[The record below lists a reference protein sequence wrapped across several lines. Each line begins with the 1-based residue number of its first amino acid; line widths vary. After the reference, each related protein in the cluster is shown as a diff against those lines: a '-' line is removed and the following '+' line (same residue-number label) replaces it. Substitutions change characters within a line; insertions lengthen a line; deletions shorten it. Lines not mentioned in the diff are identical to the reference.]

1 MNSQWK
7 KIASTEYRTP
17 NYEGTMDRSNFGVN
31 EYPEFFVAD
40 IFRFSKDSGN
50 DTDGFSFGG
59 WSLLAASP
67 VVRETPAME
76 QGNERE
82 TPASER
88 RTACEAWNAD
98 ALMQEFA
105 VLMQW

>member
-1 MNSQWK
+1 MIWHDFYVILGAHPEIPGSIHTLGLSFLFSSQTAPMWL
-7 KIASTEYRTP
+7 
-17 NYEGTMDRSNFGVN
+17 
-31 EYPEFFVAD
+31 
-40 IFRFSKDSGN
+40 
-50 DTDGFSFGG
+50 TDGFSFGG

-88 RTACEAWNAD
+88 RTECEA
-98 ALMQEFA
+98 
-105 VLMQW
+105 

>member
-1 MNSQWK
+1 MSPYLNILGFCGMSLKDSLQFFP
-7 KIASTEYRTP
+7 I
-17 NYEGTMDRSNFGVN
+17 FG
-31 EYPEFFVAD
+31 
-40 IFRFSKDSGN
+40 FSKNSGN
-50 DTDGFSFGG
+50 HTDGFSFGG

-88 RTACEAWNAD
+88 RTACEA
-98 ALMQEFA
+98 
-105 VLMQW
+105 

>member
-1 MNSQWK
+1 MKISGNWK
-7 KIASTEYRTP
+7 IDALSSAIIYVDQEK
-17 NYEGTMDRSNFGVN
+17 RSKLFLIFPFGARFDVV
-31 EYPEFFVAD
+31 FG
-40 IFRFSKDSGN
+40 FSKNSGN
-50 DTDGFSFGG
+50 HTDGFSFGG

-88 RTACEAWNAD
+88 RTACEA
-98 ALMQEFA
+98 
-105 VLMQW
+105 